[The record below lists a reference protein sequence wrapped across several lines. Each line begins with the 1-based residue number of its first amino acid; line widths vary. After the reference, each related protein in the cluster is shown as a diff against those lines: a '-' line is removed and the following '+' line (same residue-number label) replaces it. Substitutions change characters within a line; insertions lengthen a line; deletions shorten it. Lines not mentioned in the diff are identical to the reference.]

1 MTFVAFGINF
11 TTCMTI
17 NFFLFLNM
25 ISSVMMYLLSLLWG
39 QACYLFHN

>member
-11 TTCMTI
+11 TACMTI
-17 NFFLFLNM
+17 ISILFLNM
-25 ISSVMMYLLSLLWG
+25 ISYVMMYLLSLLWG